1 MIFRVQVKLENVFS
15 TPLQLRRA
23 HLLWRFTPAGSE
35 ESVTNGGG
43 EDAAASCVDTALVDT
58 VVLEPAST
66 TEITFQ
72 VRLTVELSTM
82 VREYLQFLEK
92 AWLYQIAYQFNE
104 LCGQTYQY
112 HDTFRI

>member
-1 MIFRVQVKLENVFS
+1 MISRVQVKLENVFS

-43 EDAAASCVDTALVDT
+43 EEAAGSCVDTALVET
-58 VVLEPAST
+58 VVLEPASS

-72 VRLTVELSTM
+72 VRQLLTVELSTKI
-82 VREYLQFLEK
+82 REYFTVSREG
-92 AWLYQIAYQFNE
+92 
-104 LCGQTYQY
+104 LC
-112 HDTFRI
+112 

>member
-1 MIFRVQVKLENVFS
+1 MISRVQVKLENVFS

-43 EDAAASCVDTALVDT
+43 EEAAASCVDTALVDT

-72 VRLTVELSTM
+72 VRLLLS
-82 VREYLQFLEK
+82 V
-92 AWLYQIAYQFNE
+92 
-104 LCGQTYQY
+104 
-112 HDTFRI
+112 

>member
-1 MIFRVQVKLENVFS
+1 MGLLKLWTFSRNFIDTSDCHVVIISRVQVKLENVFS

-35 ESVTNGGG
+35 ESVTNGAG
-43 EDAAASCVDTALVDT
+43 EDTAGSCVDTALVET

-72 VRLTVELSTM
+72 VRLTVELSTK
-82 VREYLQFLEK
+82 VREYFTVPREG
-92 AWLYQIAYQFNE
+92 
-104 LCGQTYQY
+104 LC
-112 HDTFRI
+112 

>member
-1 MIFRVQVKLENVFS
+1 MKLENVFS

-43 EDAAASCVDTALVDT
+43 EDAAASCVDTALVET

-72 VRLTVELSTM
+72 VRQLLLLTVELSTK
-82 VREYLQFLEK
+82 VREYCTVPREG
-92 AWLYQIAYQFNE
+92 
-104 LCGQTYQY
+104 LC
-112 HDTFRI
+112 